1 MEMECILPREVTCTK
16 KCHAVDFFFLI
27 FKNLQ
32 FYLIFILSP
41 TKCFTTQ
48 FGSQPYSDKNRIVFS
63 SSANQTQTDKLDKLP
78 LWEAVTTHQPLV
90 FVVFH
95 MQNLWLLLMSRTC
108 VLSLLTGFITAW
120 KEGHWQN
127 PYDWSP
133 LWKPL
138 WACWILR

>member
-78 LWEAVTTHQPLV
+78 L
-90 FVVFH
+90 
-95 MQNLWLLLMSRTC
+95 
-108 VLSLLTGFITAW
+108 
-120 KEGHWQN
+120 
-127 PYDWSP
+127 
-133 LWKPL
+133 
-138 WACWILR
+138 